1 MHYPFPD
8 LSDVHAKE
16 LRRKRANEYLPFLAE
31 LYKGAV
37 MASDEELKADVREK
51 ILKHLKNI

>member
-8 LSDVHAKE
+8 LSDIHAKE
-16 LRRKRANEYLPFLAE
+16 SRRKRASEYLPFLAE